1 MRKMLETWGDAQVV
15 IRLEFVSGTAIDGL
29 VKEVD
34 RDEAVI
40 EPVYEDGSV
49 GPLTVVN
56 LNHVVMAFYDANPPD
71 VGEASATD
79 VAADEAGPHHVTEAE
94 VAAAG
99 GGEASLQV

>member
-1 MRKMLETWGDAQVV
+1 MSKMLETWGDAQVV
-15 IRLEFVSGTAIDGL
+15 IRLEFVNGQALEGL

-56 LNHVVMAFYDANPPD
+56 LNHVVLAFYDETPPD
-71 VGEASATD
+71 VDESLRGDPDAGGA
-79 VAADEAGPHHVTEAE
+79 VAAPDSGSESEPA
-94 VAAAG
+94 
-99 GGEASLQV
+99 

>member
-1 MRKMLETWGDAQVV
+1 MTRQVV
-15 IRLEFVSGTAIDGL
+15 IHLEFVNGTGHRRARQGG
-29 VKEVD
+29 
-34 RDEAVI
+34 RPRRGRSI

-56 LNHVVMAFYDANPPD
+56 LNHVVMAFYDENPPD
-71 VGEASATD
+71 VGEASATG
-79 VAADEAGPHHVTEAE
+79 VADDEAGPHHVTEAE

>member
-1 MRKMLETWGDAQVV
+1 MNKMLETWGDAAVV
-15 IRLEFVSGTAIDGL
+15 VRLEFVNGQALEGL

-56 LNHVVMAFYDANPPD
+56 LNHVVLAFYDESPPD
-71 VGEASATD
+71 VDEETRGDPDTG
-79 VAADEAGPHHVTEAE
+79 AAVTSDEAPAE
-94 VAAAG
+94 G
-99 GGEASLQV
+99 